1 MQADPDDPKQIG
13 SKMPGMIVDVPVRV
27 GSSVAQGDELL
38 SLEAMKMETTIY
50 AESEG
55 KVAEVLVFR
64 GSNVAPGDLM
74 IRLE

>member
-1 MQADPDDPKQIG
+1 
-13 SKMPGMIVDVPVRV
+13 MIVDVAVRV
-27 GSSVAQGDELL
+27 GSMVAQGDELL